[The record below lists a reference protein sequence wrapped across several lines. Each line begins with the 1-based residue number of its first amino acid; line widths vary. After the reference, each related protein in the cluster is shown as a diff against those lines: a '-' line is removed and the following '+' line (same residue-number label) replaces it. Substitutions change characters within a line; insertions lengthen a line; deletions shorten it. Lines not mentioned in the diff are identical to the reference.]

1 MPKSRGE
8 VRLTLLFN
16 GKDLG
21 LLIPEPHPQR
31 ALQIFL
37 DVASPSGGQATAP
50 RVTQMPKAVL
60 FLQSV
65 EGAPAS
71 GAIYL
76 YIRETGAFYMIEFSA
91 GENDNLT
98 TREYDD
104 LVQEYGLV
112 EYAISADPT
121 NWLLLTAGQA

>member
-8 VRLTLLFN
+8 VCLTHLFN
-16 GKDLG
+16 ANELG
-21 LLIPEPHPQR
+21 ILIPEPHPKR

-50 RVTQMPKAVL
+50 RVIQMPEAVL

-76 YIRETGAFYMIEFSA
+76 YIRDTGAFYMVEFSA

-98 TREYDD
+98 IREYED

-112 EYAISADPT
+112 EYAISPDPT
-121 NWLLLTAGQA
+121 NWLLPAAGKA